1 MWNNAWQY
9 IQSQNSHMLFIF
21 LSIDT
26 FAPTLMH
33 MHSHSLRP
41 CSKKLIFPTYILLQ
55 FVGSIQGMK
64 HFFSSFCSHQPM
76 AGLIFY

>member
-1 MWNNAWQY
+1 MLGNIY
-9 IQSQNSHMLFIF
+9 SHKILTLFIF

-64 HFFSSFCSHQPM
+64 HFLSSFCFHQPM